1 MLPFNIILFGSGKGS
16 LIESICIA
24 SQVGILQV
32 NIKKI
37 FSNSFNSDIRS
48 IGSKYNICVQE
59 FNWDK
64 SVMDRSEFDST
75 ILDNIPEDIDLLV
88 FAGWDHIV
96 TEKFIDASP
105 RIINIHPSLPN
116 QFIGLN
122 CIKKAYDA
130 FQQGK
135 INYTGSMVHNVSKDL
150 DRGEVINSIFVP
162 ILPGDTYD
170 DLETRQKSLE
180 KGLLISS
187 IYSIADEA
195 RKNTCL
201 KKDVYVG
208 KVRSVENI
216 GYGLLLMTASDRL
229 SSFDKHIC
237 DIHNK
242 GTVLNKMSSWWFHE
256 TKHII
261 DNHFLY
267 INGKYMIVKKTQ
279 PIKLEFVVRGYMTG
293 STKTSIWPMYKNGQR
308 NMYGIQF
315 REGYVK
321 NEKLDEIILTPT
333 TKGASDKPITEEEI
347 ISENYL
353 TKEEFDFIKER
364 SFKLFSFGQ
373 KKAQERGLILVDT
386 KYEFGKLDDKIILID
401 ELHTCDSSRYWLQD
415 SYEECINSGS
425 EPLKKDKDVIRDWVK
440 KQCDPYKDEIP
451 VIPFDLIEKVTAVY
465 DEYIDLFK

>member
-37 FSNSFNSDIRS
+37 FSNSFNSNIRS

-195 RKNTCL
+195 RKNICL

-279 PIKLEFVVRGYMTG
+279 PIKIEFVVRGYMTG
-293 STKTSIWPMYKNGQR
+293 STNTSIWPMYKNGQR

-451 VIPFDLIEKVTAVY
+451 VIPFDLIEKVSAVY